1 MAIQHEEP
9 VKSNVPR
16 ISADRRQRERF
27 PLTMNLRFRRV
38 LKEESWTNGHSLNVS
53 STGILI
59 QTDRPPYWGPTIE
72 VVVDWP
78 QRAGIIPKRELVVI
92 GTVVRTR
99 GSKSYGIVQ
108 YEWTGTVSA

>member
-78 QRAGIIPKRELVVI
+78 QGAGCRDYTE
-92 GTVVRTR
+92 TR
-99 GSKSYGIVQ
+99 VGRNRNGRPHSR
-108 YEWTGTVSA
+108 